1 MLTTTPTPTTLY
13 PADGL
18 DAARDDFLR
27 RNPAYAA
34 TARLRELRA
43 TEYARLDQQGH
54 VYLDYTGGSLYAE
67 EQVRRHT
74 DLLRHNVFGNPH
86 SVNPTSMA
94 ATHLVDQARA
104 YVYDFF
110 RASPQEYTAIFTP
123 NASGAL
129 KLVGEAYPFGPG
141 GRYLLTFDNHNSVNG
156 IREFAQA
163 KGAEVNYLPVVPP
176 DLRISQERLEEFLG
190 QAEPGQANLFAFP
203 AQSNFSGVQHPLGLI
218 EQAQARGWDVFLDA
232 AAFTPTNRLDLSRW
246 KPDFVSLSFYKI
258 FGYPTGVGCLLAR
271 KDALKK
277 LRRPWFAGGTITM
290 ASVQGCG
297 YHLAD
302 SEAAYEDGTVDYL
315 NLPAIH
321 IGLEYIDSIGV
332 ELIHDRVAALTGW
345 LLEALTNLL
354 HSNGSPLVRIYGP
367 TDTQERGGTVALN
380 FYDPD
385 AQLVDYHVVEQ
396 LANQSR
402 ISLRT
407 GCFCNPGA
415 GELAHG
421 LTEGEMR
428 EAFQDA
434 ERMTLDQFQSI
445 LQQKHKK
452 SAGAVRVSL
461 GIASNFA
468 DVYRFLTFAATFA
481 DKAAAGLGA
490 GD

>member
-1 MLTTTPTPTTLY
+1 MLVNTLAPAELY
-13 PADGL
+13 PPDGL
-18 DAARDDFLR
+18 DAARADFLR
-27 RNPAYAA
+27 RNPAYEA
-34 TARLRELRA
+34 TARLRELRT

-74 DLLRHNVFGNPH
+74 DLLRQNVFGNPH

-163 KGAEVNYLPVVPP
+163 KGAEVNYLPVIPP
-176 DLRISQERLEEFLG
+176 DLRISQERLEELLER
-190 QAEPGQANLFAFP
+190 ADPRHANLFAFP
-203 AQSNFSGVQHPLGLI
+203 AQSNFSGVQHPLSLI
-218 EQAQARGWDVFLDA
+218 EEAQARGWEVFLDA

-258 FGYPTGVGCLLAR
+258 FGFPTGVGCLLAR
-271 KDALKK
+271 KDALRK

-297 YHLAD
+297 HYLAD

-315 NLPAIH
+315 NLPAIQ

-332 ELIHDRVAALTGW
+332 ELIHDRVTALTGW
-345 LLEALTNLL
+345 LLEEFANLR

-367 TDTQERGGTVALN
+367 TDTQDRGGTVAFN
-380 FYDPD
+380 FYDPN

-415 GELAHG
+415 GEMAHG
-421 LTEGEMR
+421 LTEEEMR
-428 EAFQDA
+428 EAFQDE

-468 DVYRFLTFAATFA
+468 DVYHFLAFAASFL
-481 DKAAAGLGA
+481 DKGA
-490 GD
+490 GEVGR

>member
-1 MLTTTPTPTTLY
+1 MPTSTLAPAQPY
-13 PADGL
+13 PPEAWE
-18 DAARDDFLR
+18 AARSAFLQA
-27 RNPAYAA
+27 NPSYAA
-34 TARLRELRA
+34 TARLRDLRA
-43 TEYARLDQQGH
+43 TEYARLDRLGH

-67 EQVRRHT
+67 SQVHRHWE
-74 DLLRHNVFGNPH
+74 LLQENVFGNPH

-94 ATHLVDQARA
+94 ATRLVDAARA

-110 RASPQEYTAIFTP
+110 RASPDEYTVIFTP

-129 KLVGEAYPFGPG
+129 KLVGEAYPFAPG
-141 GRYLLTFDNHNSVNG
+141 GHYLLTFDNHNSVNG

-163 KGAEVNYLPVVPP
+163 KGAEVLYLPVVPP
-176 DLRISQERLEEFLG
+176 DLRISQERLDDFLG
-190 QAEPGQANLFAFP
+190 RAEPGQANLFAFP
-203 AQSNFSGVQHPLGLI
+203 AQSNFSGVQHPLELI
-218 EQAQARGWDVFLDA
+218 EQAKAAGWDVLLDA
-232 AAFTPTNRLDLSRW
+232 AAFTPTNRLDLSIW

-277 LRRPWFAGGTITM
+277 LRRPWFAGGTITI

-297 YHLAD
+297 HFLAD
-302 SEAAYEDGTVDYL
+302 SEAAFEDGTVDYL

-332 ELIHDRVAALTGW
+332 ELIHERVAGLTGW
-345 LLEALTNLL
+345 LLAELISLR
-354 HSNGSPLVRIYGP
+354 HSNGAPLVRIYGP
-367 TDTQERGGTVALN
+367 TDTESRGGTIAFN

-385 AQLVDYHVVEQ
+385 AHLVDYHKVEQ
-396 LANQSR
+396 LANSFN

-421 LTEGEMR
+421 LTADEMA
-428 EAFQDA
+428 EAFQNE
-434 ERMTLDQFQSI
+434 ERMTLDQFQAIVLSR
-445 LQQKHKK
+445 HKK

-468 DVYRFLTFAATFA
+468 DVYRFLGFAAGFL
-481 DKAAAGLGA
+481 DKPAQ
-490 GD
+490 

>member
-1 MLTTTPTPTTLY
+1 MLTNTLTPAEFYRPE
-13 PADGL
+13 AQE
-18 DAARDDFLR
+18 AARSAFLQT
-27 RNPAYAA
+27 NPSYTA
-34 TARLRELRA
+34 TARLRDLRA
-43 TEYARLDQQGH
+43 TEYTRLDRQGH

-67 EQVRRHT
+67 GQVRRH
-74 DLLRHNVFGNPH
+74 LEMLENNVFGNPH

-94 ATHLVDQARA
+94 ATQLVDAARA

-110 RASPQEYTAIFTP
+110 RASPEEYTVIFTP

-129 KLVGEAYPFGPG
+129 KLVGEAYPFAPG
-141 GRYLLTFDNHNSVNG
+141 GHYLLTFDNHNSVNG

-163 KGAEVNYLPVVPP
+163 KGAEILYLPVVPP
-176 DLRISQERLEEFLG
+176 DLRISQERLDDFLG
-190 QAEPGQANLFAFP
+190 RAEPGQANLFAFP
-203 AQSNFSGVQHPLGLI
+203 AQSNFSGVQHPLELI
-218 EQAQARGWDVFLDA
+218 EQVQTAGWDVLLDA
-232 AAFTPTNRLDLSRW
+232 AAFTPTNRLDLSLH

-277 LRRPWFAGGTITM
+277 LRRPWFAGGTITI

-297 YHLAD
+297 HFLAD
-302 SEAAYEDGTVDYL
+302 SEAAFEDGTVDYL

-321 IGLEYIDSIGV
+321 IGLEYIDSIGI
-332 ELIHDRVAALTGW
+332 ELIHDRVAGLTGW
-345 LLEALTNLL
+345 LLAELISLR
-354 HSNGSPLVRIYGP
+354 HSNGAPLVRIYGP
-367 TDTQERGGTVALN
+367 TDTESRGGTIAFN

-385 AQLVDYHVVEQ
+385 ARLVDYHKVEQ
-396 LANQSR
+396 LANGFN

-421 LTEGEMR
+421 LTTDEMA
-428 EAFQDA
+428 EAFQNE
-434 ERMTLDQFQSI
+434 ERMTLDEFQAI
-445 LQQKHKK
+445 VLNKHKK

-468 DVYRFLTFAATFA
+468 DVYRFLGFAAGFLDRPAEET
-481 DKAAAGLGA
+481 K
-490 GD
+490 